1 MKINIQQIIFT
12 FLSFLIL
19 GSCEEIG
26 LDNNV
31 IDRGVY
37 SGPVVYRK
45 YLYLKDSTEPT
56 LSTSTVENQVKLLED
71 KQGLFIENDSIK
83 YYFDTDNN
91 IEITTEYGYIK
102 YKRTNNS
109 IDVNNRSEF
118 KYTDSTVVN
127 LGNGTLKKQY

>member
-19 GSCEEIG
+19 SSCEEIG

-31 IDRGVY
+31 IDRGLY

-127 LGNGTLKKQY
+127 LGNGTLKKQ

>member
-31 IDRGVY
+31 IDRGLY
-37 SGPVVYRK
+37 SGPLVYRK

-102 YKRTNNS
+102 YKRSNNS

-127 LGNGTLKKQY
+127 LGNGTLKKQ

>member
-1 MKINIQQIIFT
+1 MKINIQQIIIT
-12 FLSFLIL
+12 SLSFLIL
-19 GSCEEIG
+19 SSCEEIG

-127 LGNGTLKKQY
+127 LGNGTLKKQ

>member
-56 LSTSTVENQVKLLED
+56 LSTSTIENQVKLLED

-83 YYFDTDNN
+83 YYFETDNN

-127 LGNGTLKKQY
+127 LGNGTLKKQ

>member
-71 KQGLFIENDSIK
+71 KKGLFIENDSIK

-127 LGNGTLKKQY
+127 LGNGTLKKQ

>member
-1 MKINIQQIIFT
+1 
-12 FLSFLIL
+12 LIL

-31 IDRGVY
+31 IDRGLY

-127 LGNGTLKKQY
+127 LGNGTLKKQ

>member
-127 LGNGTLKKQY
+127 LGNGTLKKQ

>member
-31 IDRGVY
+31 IDRGLY

-127 LGNGTLKKQY
+127 LGNGTLKKQ